1 MDIIKLFEIKEL
13 SQEFMHPPQIDRRG
27 DDSVL
32 LFDYET
38 DTGEYEW
45 TGVTFKNTINNKH
58 TKDNEISEY
67 MVKAYNSVVEV
78 KNSAWINK
86 IAFANKNSN
95 LNAMYKH
102 FLVYFDGYGA
112 YEFISTD
119 AIKGIS
125 E

>member
-67 MVKAYNSVVEV
+67 KE
-78 KNSAWINK
+78 
-86 IAFANKNSN
+86 N
-95 LNAMYKH
+95 LKWT
-102 FLVYFDGYGA
+102 
-112 YEFISTD
+112 I
-119 AIKGIS
+119 
-125 E
+125 